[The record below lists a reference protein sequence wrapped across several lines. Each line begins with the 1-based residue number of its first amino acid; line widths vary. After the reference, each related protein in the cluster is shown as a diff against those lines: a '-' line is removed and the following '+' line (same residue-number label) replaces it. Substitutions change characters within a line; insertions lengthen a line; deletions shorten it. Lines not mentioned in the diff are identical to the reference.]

1 MTASSARDARYSAN
15 RPIPA
20 TMKPTTQRPTSGIAA
35 LPLCASPATLPR
47 FGDIAQASLWLP
59 ARAPARLWRRG
70 SRPAQR
76 QFDAEGGATRAR
88 LDEPERAAVRDDDL
102 ASDHQ
107 AQARSVM
114 VAGPGERKEQALANL
129 RRNARAVVADVDGDP
144 AIDPFGVDAHSCGS
158 GLGGVQR
165 QIAEYAEQLVAIAGD
180 LRVQRRTVRRQQRR
194 GAVARANGAV
204 DVGQQVANIEHRL
217 SPRWCRLAP

>member
-59 ARAPARLWRRG
+59 ARPPARLWCRG

-102 ASDHQ
+102 AGDHQ
-107 AQARSVM
+107 AQSRSLM
-114 VAGPGERKEQALANL
+114 AAGPGERKEQALANL
-129 RRNARAVVADVDGDP
+129 RRNARAVVVDVDDDP
-144 AIDPFGVDAHSCGS
+144 AVDPFGADAHGS
-158 GLGGVQR
+158 RPGLGGVQC
-165 QIAEYAEQLVAIAGD
+165 QIAEHAEQLVAIAGD
-180 LRVQRRTVRRQQRR
+180 FGVQPRTVRRQQRR
-194 GAVARANGAV
+194 RA
-204 DVGQQVANIEHRL
+204 
-217 SPRWCRLAP
+217 